1 MEQNLYHNLLAVVP
15 GEEHIIQDCPEIS
28 PYIYKFIVSAPCE
41 ELIREIEACAAQN
54 TIYGILTRGS
64 LAQYLF
70 ASGIHIPIFQLEYS
84 LCGILNQLKSCRAQ
98 GYKRIALVEV
108 SPLAEGKNCQN
119 QKTELDL
126 GDTYYIYYKI
136 YHTESLRET
145 ILDLKKKAIDFMIGD
160 VEPCALAR
168 EFSIPHK
175 VFKIDNDCYQTAIT
189 KALLATSA
197 SIMEKSKNAFIEDL
211 TNLVFE
217 AIIIADNHGKILKYN
232 QTAQKLFFHEK
243 TCENLSELFEMDMEK
258 IILLPSNQMLMLL
271 GKNYII
277 NLIPVILDEVQQYA
291 VIINNVNDIEN
302 MELSIRV
309 QNKKR
314 GLTAKNRFE
323 DMIYQDEKMAVIV
336 ERAKKYA
343 KSSATIMIC
352 GATGT
357 GKEVLASSIHNAS
370 LRANGPFVAINC
382 ATFTES
388 LIESELFGYEKGAFT
403 GALPGGKKGLFEL
416 AHKGTIFLDEVAEL
430 PLSLQAKLLRVLQEK
445 EIRRIGGEKMIPVDV
460 RVIVATNKTL
470 CRLVESGGFRED
482 LYYRLCV
489 LDLVIPTLKERPKD
503 IIPLFK
509 SFLQEVALQEKR
521 SLYWKDDSVFDEL
534 LCYDWPGNV
543 RELRNFA
550 QRIVLLA
557 ENYRLTKEFIHSMMA
572 LKYETGPKNPGPHS
586 PKPESLPG
594 NLKDMEAVYISRLLE
609 EFHND
614 KDKVC
619 QYLGISRTTLWRKLK
634 AGASSPDRP

>member
-1 MEQNLYHNLLAVVP
+1 MKQNLYHNFLAVVP
-15 GEEHIIQDCPEIS
+15 GEEHIIQNCPEIS
-28 PYIYKFIVSAPCE
+28 PYIYKFIVSSPCRQ
-41 ELIREIEACAAQN
+41 LIKDIEAYASQT

-70 ASGIHIPIFQLEYS
+70 ASGINIPIFQLEYS
-84 LCGILNQLKSCRAQ
+84 LCGILNQLKSCRDE
-98 GYKRIALVEV
+98 GFKRIVLVEV
-108 SPLAEGKNCQN
+108 SPLAEGKDCQD

-136 YHTESLRET
+136 YHTENLRET
-145 ILDLKKKAIDFMIGD
+145 MLTLKEKSIDFMIGD
-160 VEPCALAR
+160 VEPCALAQ

-217 AIIIADNHGKILKYN
+217 AIIIADNQGEILKYN
-232 QTAQKLFFHEK
+232 QTGEKLFFHEK
-243 TCENLSELFEMDMEK
+243 NCTNLSELFEMDMEK
-258 IILLPSNQMLMLL
+258 IIALPSNQMVMLQ
-271 GKNYII
+271 GKNYIV
-277 NLIPVILDEVQQYA
+277 NLIPVILDDVQQYA
-291 VIINNVNDIEN
+291 AIINNVNDIEN
-302 MELSIRV
+302 MEMSIRV
-309 QNKKR
+309 QNKQR
-314 GLTAKNRFE
+314 GLTAKTRFE

-357 GKEVLASSIHNAS
+357 GKEVMASSIHNAS

-403 GALPGGKKGLFEL
+403 GALPSGKKGLFEL

-470 CRLVESGGFRED
+470 CRLVENGGFRED

-489 LDLVIPTLKERPKD
+489 LDLVIPSLKERPKD

-509 SFLQEVALQEKR
+509 HFLQESALNEKH
-521 SLYWKDDSVFDEL
+521 SLYWTDDAIFNEL
-534 LCYDWPGNV
+534 LYYDWPGNV

-550 QRIVLLA
+550 ERIVLLA
-557 ENYRLTKEFIHSMMA
+557 QNYRLTKEFIHSMMA
-572 LKYETGPKNPGPHS
+572 LKYETGPKKS
-586 PKPESLPG
+586 PVHPAAVPTD
-594 NLKDMEAVYISRLLE
+594 LKDAQAQYISRPLE
-609 EFHND
+609 QFHHH

-634 AGASSPDRP
+634 AAASSQDRQ